1 MRFILVLV
9 LTGSGLAA
17 AEAPAQWSKTPP
29 SARSVAGSPQLHP
42 AGLIKH
48 AAELW
53 KAGRRDD
60 AVFWFYLGQLRYR
73 AYLAAHPDLPKD
85 RDPALFA
92 SLMEVVGRPV
102 NEYAFGDLPA
112 LARTIGE
119 VLAWD
124 DAHPDAMTP
133 KDTFGPQRDRIR
145 RGLAQMR
152 DEALAQADQIRATRV
167 RNGLTNRN

>member
-1 MRFILVLV
+1 
-9 LTGSGLAA
+9 
-17 AEAPAQWSKTPP
+17 
-29 SARSVAGSPQLHP
+29 
-42 AGLIKH
+42 
-48 AAELW
+48 
-53 KAGRRDD
+53 
-60 AVFWFYLGQLRYR
+60 
-73 AYLAAHPDLPKD
+73 
-85 RDPALFA
+85 
-92 SLMEVVGRPV
+92 MEVVGRPV

-133 KDTFGPQRDRIR
+133 KERFGAQRDGIR

>member
-1 MRFILVLV
+1 MRIVLILALI
-9 LTGSGLAA
+9 GSGLVAT
-17 AEAPAQWSKTPP
+17 EAPAQLSKAAP
-29 SARSVAGSPQLHP
+29 SDSSVAAAPRLHP
-42 AGLIKH
+42 ASLVKH
-48 AAELW
+48 AADLW
-53 KAGRRDD
+53 KVGRRDD

-92 SLMEVVGRPV
+92 SLMDVVGRPV
-102 NEYAFGDLPA
+102 NEYAFGDLPG
-112 LARTIGE
+112 LARTISD

-133 KDTFGPQRDRIR
+133 KDKFGAQRDGIR

-152 DEALAQADQIRATRV
+152 DQALAQADEIRATRS